1 MTLHRALRVV
11 LVLAGVGLMGSG
23 LLWGFHPTPLM
34 DLTGIEAVDAMSR
47 NMLKSDMGGG
57 LIGTSVLFIMAG
69 IRGGIWTRATL
80 VLVSSYLLVRSVS
93 AVVDGP
99 TPLALVGI
107 TVEADPT
114 VAVGSASSSGG
125 GSSAGAIV
133 GGIIGGLAV
142 LALLAGGY
150 ALHVKR
156 ARLKMRKSI
165 HAAAAPEEAPPVTK
179 KTSKTPGVVS
189 TPT

>member
-1 MTLHRALRVV
+1 MLSHKLSAEESKSMSAELGRSLNALFPPH
-11 LVLAGVGLMGSG
+11 G
-23 LLWGFHPTPLM
+23 
-34 DLTGIEAVDAMSR
+34 DAMGR

-107 TVEADPT
+107 TVEAAA
-114 VAVGSASSSGG
+114 VAALL
-125 GSSAGAIV
+125 
-133 GGIIGGLAV
+133 LAV
-142 LALLAGGY
+142 RLE
-150 ALHVKR
+150 R
-156 ARLKMRKSI
+156 AEGR
-165 HAAAAPEEAPPVTK
+165 
-179 KTSKTPGVVS
+179 
-189 TPT
+189 

>member
-34 DLTGIEAVDAMSR
+34 DLTGIKAVDAMSR

-107 TVEADPT
+107 TVEAAA
-114 VAVGSASSSGG
+114 VAALL
-125 GSSAGAIV
+125 
-133 GGIIGGLAV
+133 LAV
-142 LALLAGGY
+142 RLE
-150 ALHVKR
+150 R
-156 ARLKMRKSI
+156 AEGR
-165 HAAAAPEEAPPVTK
+165 
-179 KTSKTPGVVS
+179 
-189 TPT
+189 